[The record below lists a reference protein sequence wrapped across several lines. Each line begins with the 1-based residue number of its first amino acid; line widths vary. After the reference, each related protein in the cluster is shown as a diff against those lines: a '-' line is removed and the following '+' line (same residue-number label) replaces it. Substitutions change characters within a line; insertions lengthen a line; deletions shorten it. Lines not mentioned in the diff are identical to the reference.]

1 MLKSG
6 GTHTRLSLVIFY
18 HYYFLN
24 FRDRLVFLLV
34 FFFVTNPQIFHK
46 PAVVSKLPS
55 AAKKEPL
62 EKFFE

>member
-34 FFFVTNPQIFHK
+34 FFFCNKSSNISQTSSRQQI
-46 PAVVSKLPS
+46 ALRR
-55 AAKKEPL
+55 KKGTP
-62 EKFFE
+62 

>member
-24 FRDRLVFLLV
+24 FRDRLVFL
-34 FFFVTNPQIFHK
+34 FFFCFFCNKSSNISQTSSRQQI
-46 PAVVSKLPS
+46 ALRR
-55 AAKKEPL
+55 KKGTP
-62 EKFFE
+62 